1 MILVTLPLIVMSQY
15 DDTAICHGNSN
26 SGIFGM
32 EPCRVGITSH
42 LAKLLTGGFPTS
54 DHAVAF
60 HQNTVVG
67 KQVFDTS
74 VVYL

>member
-1 MILVTLPLIVMSQY
+1 MATVI
-15 DDTAICHGNSN
+15 G
-26 SGIFGM
+26 GIFGM

-42 LAKLLTGGFPTS
+42 LAKLLTGGFPPS

-74 VVYL
+74 VVYLQKKKQSIDC